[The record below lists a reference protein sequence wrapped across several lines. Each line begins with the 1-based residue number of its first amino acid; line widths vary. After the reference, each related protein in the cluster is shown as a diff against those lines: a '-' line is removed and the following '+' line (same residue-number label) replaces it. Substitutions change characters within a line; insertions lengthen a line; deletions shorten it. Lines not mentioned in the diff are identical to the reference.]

1 MISADYKKLRM
12 LALRPSLGIFGIL
25 AWFSVQS
32 LITSQFADRIVR
44 EAIGT
49 YVTLT
54 VLALMVW
61 GFAGAIREYR
71 QMGFA
76 PESAEGRYLGS
87 SKTFAF
93 VMNIV
98 LLSFIFLGGFTVFA
112 GSIFGMVN
120 GADFVERLIAPCR
133 ITREIASTQVV
144 QIEHPRIGDLV
155 KLPHPINRMLIN
167 RGNTVFTWRKCIQ

>member
-1 MISADYKKLRM
+1 MLSADYKKLRL

-25 AWFSVQS
+25 AWFSVQN
-32 LITSQFADRIVR
+32 LITSQFTDRVVR

-71 QMGFA
+71 QMAFA
-76 PESAEGRYLGS
+76 PQTPEGRYLAS

-93 VMNIV
+93 VMNII

-120 GADFVERLIAPCR
+120 GADFLERLILSYLPIIIDAA
-133 ITREIASTQVV
+133 IVFYGVYFGLIA
-144 QIEHPRIGDLV
+144 
-155 KLPHPINRMLIN
+155 N
-167 RGNTVFTWRKCIQ
+167 RGGN